1 MDLVIDFVNYLVNNV
16 LTPRSPFF
24 INSLQFHSIKKL
36 CRMPSSSSTPAL
48 DSGLRSDQFKEIP
61 ESEVKIKNKE
71 EFSLATYQ
79 YYLQTCMIRMMKRQG
94 SNLA

>member
-1 MDLVIDFVNYLVNNV
+1 
-16 LTPRSPFF
+16 
-24 INSLQFHSIKKL
+24 
-36 CRMPSSSSTPAL
+36 MPSSSSTPAL
-48 DSGLRSDQFKEIP
+48 DSGLRSDQFEEIP
-61 ESEVKIKNKE
+61 ESEVKFKNKE